1 MISRGNHKMQTCWIY
16 KIFHLRIKDG
26 ISYSLM
32 QILKLRYWIFLAPW
46 GQHIKLETQYWHII
60 NLSWQTVVHVQQIWS
75 DISINSELCFCPPEE
90 FMSSI
95 HAPFW
100 SPPTIWLFSC
110 QRLYYVRRLVA
121 SFDAEPGA
129 NSGVFT
135 ELSHWETCFIML
147 HINIGKIFVIN
158 IMIIISAIRR
168 TL

>member
-60 NLSWQTVVHVQQIWS
+60 NLSWQTVVHIQQIWS

-110 QRLYYVRRLVA
+110 QKALLCSPASRQLWCWAGGKQWGLYRAFSLRNLLYHVTHQYRK
-121 SFDAEPGA
+121 
-129 NSGVFT
+129 
-135 ELSHWETCFIML
+135 
-147 HINIGKIFVIN
+147 NICY
-158 IMIIISAIRR
+158 
-168 TL
+168 